1 MTLSRYT
8 NDSTDAADPG
18 RLNISLEDARTMK
31 RLADAALEQDVREPE
46 LVAARA
52 APRVSI
58 TDAATA
64 TVAAAEDNCVR
75 VRIRPRTWSQ
85 EHTAGARGAGE
96 RPRRSDPGGRWR

>member
-46 LVAARA
+46 YVASRA

-58 TDAATA
+58 DDAAVA
-64 TVAAAEDNCVR
+64 TVAAAEAMGR
-75 VRIRPRTWSQ
+75 SAPRW
-85 EHTAGARGAGE
+85 ARRE
-96 RPRRSDPGGRWR
+96 LRGGDDR